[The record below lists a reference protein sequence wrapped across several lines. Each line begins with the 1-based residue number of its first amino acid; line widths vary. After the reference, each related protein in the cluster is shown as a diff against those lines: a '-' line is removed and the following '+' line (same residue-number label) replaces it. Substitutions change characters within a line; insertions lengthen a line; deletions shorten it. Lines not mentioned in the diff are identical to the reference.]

1 MVETINPFIAIVDK
15 YGDVIDTMSAKSVI
29 IDEVFSILRHL
40 DFTEPEYAPHLAFEW
55 RDGYFTRVD
64 DIHPASIA
72 ARVSKSQKVK
82 IGFSK

>member
-1 MVETINPFIAIVDK
+1 MIERINPFIAIVDK
-15 YGDVIDTMSAKSVI
+15 YGDVVNTMSAKSV

-40 DFTEPEYAPHLAFEW
+40 DFTEPEYAPHLAYEW
-55 RDGYFTRVD
+55 KDGYFARVD
-64 DIHPASIA
+64 DIHPTSIA